1 MQSMRTPKLVLL
13 AIVYGLVGGIWSL
26 GEAYEAVQ
34 VQNGGVISG
43 VVKFAG
49 PVPPLEQLAITKD
62 QATCGTGQRPSE
74 ALLVAADQGIKNVVV
89 SLVDVSKGKPQ
100 PAAPEPPTLTQE
112 KCWFSPRVLLVP
124 AESTIDV
131 LNHDN
136 VMHNIH
142 TASQANPVV
151 NKAHPTFKKKLSFA
165 LRKPETI
172 KVKCDIHPWMSAWF
186 VVTEHPYYTVTEAN
200 GSFTLTDVP
209 PGTYTLQAWHETLGK
224 QTQQVSVSANGASKV
239 VFELKP

>member
-1 MQSMRTPKLVLL
+1 
-13 AIVYGLVGGIWSL
+13 
-26 GEAYEAVQ
+26 
-34 VQNGGVISG
+34 
-43 VVKFAG
+43 
-49 PVPPLEQLAITKD
+49 VPPPEQLAITKD

-112 KCWFSPRVLLVP
+112 KCWFSPRALLVP

-151 NKAHPTFKKKLSFA
+151 NKAHWYTYVA
-165 LRKPETI
+165 LVSSGGLHNVQPAYQTRVDPLRFL
-172 KVKCDIHPWMSAWF
+172 A
-186 VVTEHPYYTVTEAN
+186 
-200 GSFTLTDVP
+200 GSLVARGGRTC
-209 PGTYTLQAWHETLGK
+209 A
-224 QTQQVSVSANGASKV
+224 
-239 VFELKP
+239 